1 MKVQRFSE
9 YEFEIEAA
17 QLFLNSFDN
26 MVNESDESHL
36 KKIMR
41 KVISDLKLN
50 TSLVFTFGAGI
61 GACYPVVQSLMQNMG
76 VDSFVL
82 SEESILLLTIT
93 ALTIL
98 YLEEKKCKSIDEEER
113 LTKDAKSMLEELKMK
128 GIGNGIVKKVIA
140 SLKSIKNIFNVIG
153 KHIGAV
159 IGGVVDMFAYTSLL
173 IPIMNG
179 ILAIIK
185 KYDLNLETLTQNL
198 IGLAAGIGTIIA
210 KHGIVEILKRIK
222 DKFNI
227 KVDQKEIIDDLET
240 PSIQKFSTFGDA
252 EKEEQPGDLI
262 KEQ

>member
-9 YEFEIEAA
+9 YELELESAEI
-17 QLFLNSFDN
+17 FLNSFDG
-26 MVNESDESHL
+26 VLNESDESHL

-50 TSLVFTFGAGI
+50 SALIFTFGTGI
-61 GACYPVVQSLMQNMG
+61 GACYPVVQNLMKNMG
-76 VDSFVL
+76 VDSFIL

-93 ALTIL
+93 AVTIL
-98 YLEEKKCKSIDEEER
+98 YLEEKKCKTAKEEEK

-128 GIGNGIVKKVIA
+128 GIGNGIVKKVIS
-140 SLKSIKNIFNVIG
+140 SLTSVKNIFNIIG
-153 KHIGAV
+153 KHVGAV

-179 ILAIIK
+179 ILAVIK
-185 KYDLNLETLTQNL
+185 KYELNLETLPQNFL
-198 IGLAAGIGTIIA
+198 GLAAGIGTIIA
-210 KHGIVEILKRIK
+210 KHGIIEIIKRIK
-222 DKFNI
+222 DRFNI
-227 KVDQKEIIDDLET
+227 KIDQKEIIDDLET

-252 EKEEQPGDLI
+252 DKEEQSGDLI